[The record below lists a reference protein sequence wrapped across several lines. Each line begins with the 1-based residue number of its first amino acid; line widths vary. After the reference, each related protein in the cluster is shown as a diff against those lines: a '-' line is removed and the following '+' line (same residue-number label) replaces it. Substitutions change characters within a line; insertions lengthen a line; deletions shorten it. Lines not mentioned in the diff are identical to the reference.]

1 MERLIPEDADSEP
14 ADPAAATDDAVPDDS
29 DPSDPDPDGSRPD
42 DCRAVRPLY
51 VPVRL
56 GSCGGYQL
64 RFARTPLGARTAI
77 GFTSPHRLTAV
88 LGERQAWIRLAEPAL
103 RALAAPLGTTIV
115 TVDPQLTAPA
125 PVSAIGRQATP
136 VRACA
141 RHAPPVPEPADAP
154 VQPKP
159 VEPKLVRPELVRQ
172 EAMPV

>member
-14 ADPAAATDDAVPDDS
+14 ADSTPDGSTTDGSAADDS
-29 DPSDPDPDGSRPD
+29 EPSDPDPVDSRPD
-42 DCRAVRPLY
+42 DWRAVRPLY

-77 GFTSPHRLTAV
+77 GFTSDRRLTAV
-88 LGERQAWIRLAEPAL
+88 LGERQTWIRLAEPAL

-125 PVSAIGRQATP
+125 PAAPAVGRQAAP
-136 VRACA
+136 VRACS
-141 RHAPPVPEPADAP
+141 RHAPPVTEPADAP
-154 VQPKP
+154 VQPK
-159 VEPKLVRPELVRQ
+159 LVRPE
-172 EAMPV
+172 AMPV

>member
-14 ADPAAATDDAVPDDS
+14 ADSAAATNDAIPDDS
-29 DPSDPDPDGSRPD
+29 DPSDPDPDDSGPD

-77 GFTSPHRLTAV
+77 GFTSRHRLTAV

-125 PVSAIGRQATP
+125 AAPAVGRQAAP

-141 RHAPPVPEPADAP
+141 RHAPAVPEPADALI
-154 VQPKP
+154 QP
-159 VEPKLVRPELVRQ
+159 EFVRP

>member
-14 ADPAAATDDAVPDDS
+14 ADSTPDGSTTDGSAADDS
-29 DPSDPDPDGSRPD
+29 DPSDPDPVASRPD

-77 GFTSPHRLTAV
+77 GFTSRRRLTAV
-88 LGERQAWIRLAEPAL
+88 LGERQTWIRLAEPAL

-125 PVSAIGRQATP
+125 PAAPAPAPAVGRQAAP

-141 RHAPPVPEPADAP
+141 RHAPPVSEPADAP
-154 VQPKP
+154 VQPK
-159 VEPKLVRPELVRQ
+159 LVRPE
-172 EAMPV
+172 AMPV